1 MIFEVMVEKTIY
13 ATGKLTVDCENID
26 QAIESVQNKI
36 NRGEIQTT
44 DIEWSDLIYE
54 DCSFQ
59 TTGDVD

>member
-13 ATGKLTVDCENID
+13 ATGKVTVDCENID

-44 DIEWSDLIYE
+44 DIEWSDLIYK